1 MNPQLTTLVCGGDR
15 HLGSIV
21 AALTAIGARVL
32 LQAQDE
38 QELEAAHRLA
48 GSGGGRVEVLDAAVG
63 SFQDAD
69 DLVARVVRVHGG
81 LDVLLAPPVPTS
93 SDRLVDLG
101 DEAWHALLASY
112 QKRAVALARAAARRF
127 VEQGRGGRIL
137 TFSHSGTFASL
148 APASAAMNAAMLS
161 LASAIA
167 TSLAEHRVT
176 ANCLVLGDDVIVGEP
191 TGSDRNMVS
200 ELVAHL
206 CTPAAEGISGRFLF
220 ASEHDLGMYSAP
232 MAIANPHALVRFAED
247 APADAVSQFLTPL
260 LDIGTT

>member
-1 MNPQLTTLVCGGDR
+1 MNPQLIALICGGDG

-21 AALTAIGARVL
+21 AALNGMGARVL
-32 LQAQDE
+32 LQAQDG
-38 QELEAAHRLA
+38 QELEAAHRVA
-48 GSGGGRVEVLDAAVG
+48 ASSGGRVEVLDAAVD

-69 DLVARVVRVHGG
+69 DLVGQVARAYAG
-81 LDVLLAPPVPTS
+81 LDVLLTPPVPTS
-93 SDRLVDLG
+93 GDRLVDLG
-101 DEAWHALLASY
+101 DEAWHALLTAY

-137 TFSHSGTFASL
+137 TFSHRDTFTSL
-148 APASAAMNAAMLS
+148 GPASAAMNAGMLS

-167 TSLAEHRVT
+167 GPLAEHRVT
-176 ANCLVLGDDVIVGEP
+176 ANCLVLGDEV
-191 TGSDRNMVS
+191 TARGSAAGDRNMVS

-220 ASEHDLGMYSAP
+220 ASEHDLGMYSVP
-232 MAIANPHALVRFAED
+232 LAIANPHALVRFAED
-247 APADAVSQFLTPL
+247 APADAVSQFLSPL